1 LLLVEAV
8 VEEETM
14 AAVDRDQLLV
24 VVAA

>member
-14 AAVDRDQLLV
+14 AAVGRAQLLA